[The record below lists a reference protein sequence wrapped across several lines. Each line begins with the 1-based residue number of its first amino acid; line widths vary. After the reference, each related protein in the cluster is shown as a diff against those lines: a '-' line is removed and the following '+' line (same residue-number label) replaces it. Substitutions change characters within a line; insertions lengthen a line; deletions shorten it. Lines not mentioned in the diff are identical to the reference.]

1 MAPIKCCV
9 SGCSATNLTHRLYSF
24 PKDDN
29 LQALWLSFLVP
40 FNSDLLGLS
49 KDQLLNK
56 RVCQKHFD
64 RSQLD
69 GEGKR
74 LKGGYPCL
82 FSAKEMEHGVPLSSH
97 MPVQQRMSDFCKKM
111 RISDFCKSMKKIADK
126 EKKNQKSFSD
136 RLDAA
141 KNLGR
146 STLFNNNF
154 NKMSQ
159 HAQDFIMMQLKMVN
173 KKKKAMR
180 YTTNEK
186 HLALAPHERES

>member
-82 FSAKEMEHGVPLSSH
+82 FSAKEMEHGVPLSYSSQANDH
-97 MPVQQRMSDFCKKM
+97 NYSIVEIDEQNLEIPLLLNTSVQEHSY
-111 RISDFCKSMKKIADK
+111 SMVP
-126 EKKNQKSFSD
+126 ETPTTSS
-136 RLDAA
+136 LPY
-141 KNLGR
+141 
-146 STLFNNNF
+146 SETTCVSSSS
-154 NKMSQ
+154 SQ
-159 HAQDFIMMQLKMVN
+159 L
-173 KKKKAMR
+173 
-180 YTTNEK
+180 
-186 HLALAPHERES
+186 RESSEVECEFKTDRVPRKVIRRC